1 MWSPRSPPRMER
13 LALILT
19 YSLRHPFYWRE
30 GRCTKHVPQV
40 RKEAGEA
47 TASARQKD
55 QGIEPPREGKAQ
67 SCTCACEDRGRS
79 QGLPAQA
86 INQADKREPS
96 DRH

>member
-1 MWSPRSPPRMER
+1 MWSQRSPPRMEK
-13 LALILT
+13 LALILDLLT
-19 YSLRHPFYWRE
+19 SPSFYWRE
-30 GRCTKHVPQV
+30 GRCTKHGPQV

-47 TASARQKD
+47 TAAARQKD
-55 QGIEPPREGKAQ
+55 QGIEPPREGKAR